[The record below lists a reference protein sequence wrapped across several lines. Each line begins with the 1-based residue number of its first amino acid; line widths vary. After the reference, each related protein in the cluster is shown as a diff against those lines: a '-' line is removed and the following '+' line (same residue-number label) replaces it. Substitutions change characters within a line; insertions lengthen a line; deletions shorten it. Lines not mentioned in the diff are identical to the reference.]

1 MGISRPALGDGERHP
16 LIYGKGSEYHQ
27 WAARLILLPSQFGCT
42 YMVARAFRGR
52 KSLETGTVRDSR
64 GNRCGGKIKQSY
76 VGRVLRLTLLA
87 PDIVEAIL
95 DGRQPL
101 AM

>member
-1 MGISRPALGDGERHP
+1 
-16 LIYGKGSEYHQ
+16 
-27 WAARLILLPSQFGCT
+27 
-42 YMVARAFRGR
+42 MVARAFRGR

-64 GNRCGGKIKQSY
+64 GNRCGGKIKPSY

-101 AM
+101 AMALALMQPFLVGWGEQQIAIGFGLGTPRSD